1 MPVTHKRFARAY
13 DRAPVMDD
21 AEAHA
26 VTQPV
31 IQACANCATPG
42 TGSYCSHCGQ
52 RADTHI
58 HSLWDFLGEATEV
71 LTHADSRVWNTLLPL
86 LTRPGFLTREFFA
99 GHRARYLQPFRLY
112 VILSVLF
119 LLLASWLNDGA
130 PAVNI
135 KAGAVDVSKCS
146 SNLQTDVPGGSWL
159 RPRLIVACQNIL
171 TKGGRELGQS
181 VVHNLGRGMFVFLPL
196 LAGFMKLLYWRPRR
210 YYLEHLLL
218 LLHNH
223 AFVFLW
229 LSVWLLATHWLR
241 SPGWESVLNLAMGAY
256 LARYLYRSMKLVYA
270 QSGSLTF
277 LKFTALL
284 VVYLACGLL
293 MLVATTLFSAVTL

>member
-1 MPVTHKRFARAY
+1 
-13 DRAPVMDD
+13 MDD
-21 AEAHA
+21 SEAHA

-31 IQACANCATPG
+31 VQACANCATPG
-42 TGSYCSHCGQ
+42 TGSYCGHCGQ
-52 RADTHI
+52 RFDTHI
-58 HSLWDFLGEATEV
+58 HSLWHFLGEATEV

-119 LLLASWLNDGA
+119 LLLAGWLNSGA

-135 KAGAVDVSKCS
+135 QAGALDASKCS
-146 SNLQTDVPGGSWL
+146 SNLHTDVPGGSWL
-159 RPRLIVACQNIL
+159 RPRMIVACQKIL
-171 TKGGRELGQS
+171 TRGGRELGQS
-181 VVHNLGRGMFVFLPL
+181 VVHNIGRAMFVFLPL

-229 LSVWLLATHWLR
+229 LSVWLLALRWL
-241 SPGWESVLNLAMGAY
+241 SSQGWEGLFSLAMGAY

-277 LKFTALL
+277 LKFTTLL
-284 VVYLACGLL
+284 FLYLVCGLI
-293 MLVATTLFSAVTL
+293 MLLATTLFSAVTL

>member
-1 MPVTHKRFARAY
+1 
-13 DRAPVMDD
+13 MDD
-21 AEAHA
+21 TKANA
-26 VTQPV
+26 VNQPV
-31 IQACANCATPG
+31 IQACANCATPS
-42 TGSYCSHCGQ
+42 TGNYCSHCGQ
-52 RADTHI
+52 RLDTHI
-58 HSLWDFLGEATEV
+58 HSVWHFLGEATEV

-119 LLLASWLNDGA
+119 LLLASWLNNSA

-135 KAGAVDVSKCS
+135 EAGAIDVSKCS
-146 SNLQTDVPGGSWL
+146 SKVQTDVPGASWL
-159 RPRLIVACQNIL
+159 RPRLIVACQKIL

-181 VVHNLGRGMFVFLPL
+181 VVHNLGRAMFIFLPL

-241 SPGWESVLNLAMGAY
+241 SPGLESVFSLAMGAY
-256 LARYLYRSMKLVYA
+256 LTRYLYRSMKLVYA
-270 QSGSLTF
+270 QLGSFTF
-277 LKFTALL
+277 LKFTSLL
-284 VVYLACGLL
+284 LLYLVCGLI
-293 MLVATTLFSAVTL
+293 MLLATTLFSAVTL